1 MPDRPNILWIC
12 TDQQRYDTIGALGNP
27 HVHTPNLDR
36 LAAEGV
42 AFTHAFCQSPICTPS
57 RASFLTGMYP
67 STIHACT
74 NGNEVWAGAA
84 PLISRLLA
92 DAGYDTGLAGKL
104 HLAGSQGRIE
114 PRGDDGYRIFEWSH
128 HPENNWPAG
137 HAYADWLRGRG
148 YDPDLVKASPEAL
161 PVELHQSIWCAER
174 AIVFIEQAGDRPWL
188 MSVNPFDPHAPFDPP
203 AEILAHYDPARLP
216 GPLFRESDLA
226 SQARLSDV
234 DFQNPVRRPEEF
246 DAKMVQ
252 AAYYAMIELLDM
264 AVGRMMQAVERLGQR
279 ERTIV
284 IFTSDHGEMLGD
296 HGLLLKGCRF
306 YEWLV
311 RVPLLISWPGRF
323 QAGLV
328 SDALVELTDLTP
340 TLLDA
345 CGLPMPER
353 VQGRSLLPI
362 LTGQAAPH
370 EHRDF
375 VRCEYYRALNPD
387 APGRQG
393 IFEGTYATM
402 FRDRRYK
409 LVVYH
414 GHPLGELFDLQA
426 DPGEFDNLWNDPA
439 HAAVRFD
446 LLKRSFDAL
455 AFAVDIGPK
464 QVAYY

>member
-1 MPDRPNILWIC
+1 
-12 TDQQRYDTIGALGNP
+12 
-27 HVHTPNLDR
+27 
-36 LAAEGV
+36 
-42 AFTHAFCQSPICTPS
+42 
-57 RASFLTGMYP
+57 
-67 STIHACT
+67 
-74 NGNEVWAGAA
+74 
-84 PLISRLLA
+84 
-92 DAGYDTGLAGKL
+92 
-104 HLAGSQGRIE
+104 
-114 PRGDDGYRIFEWSH
+114 
-128 HPENNWPAG
+128 
-137 HAYADWLRGRG
+137 
-148 YDPDLVKASPEAL
+148 
-161 PVELHQSIWCAER
+161 
-174 AIVFIEQAGDRPWL
+174 
-188 MSVNPFDPHAPFDPP
+188 
-203 AEILAHYDPARLP
+203 
-216 GPLFRESDLA
+216 
-226 SQARLSDV
+226 
-234 DFQNPVRRPEEF
+234 
-246 DAKMVQ
+246 
-252 AAYYAMIELLDM
+252 
-264 AVGRMMQAVERLGQR
+264 
-279 ERTIV
+279 
-284 IFTSDHGEMLGD
+284 
-296 HGLLLKGCRF
+296 
-306 YEWLV
+306 
-311 RVPLLISWPGRF
+311 
-323 QAGLV
+323 
-328 SDALVELTDLTP
+328 LVELTDLTP